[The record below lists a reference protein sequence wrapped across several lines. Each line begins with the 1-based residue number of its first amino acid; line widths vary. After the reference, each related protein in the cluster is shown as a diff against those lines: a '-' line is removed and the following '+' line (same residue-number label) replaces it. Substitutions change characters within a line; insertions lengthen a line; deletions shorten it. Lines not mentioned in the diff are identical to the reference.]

1 VQSIKMGGVF
11 SVAAIVASGI
21 MAWLLLDA
29 NLRVADELRAE
40 RRRQERTLHATPPAP
55 GSPVGRLLAT
65 GADWSWSKVQNKT
78 KVLVLFG
85 LAQGVGAENLEFWLR
100 VDGLIDADVGAVEL
114 AGLCLSASDCNLPP
128 SGGHSRLKIIE
139 YTDLLQT
146 YALANAAAKG
156 IAFMYTNAG
165 GIRTLSIGRDAKALA
180 DQIEAATRMTRVGG

>member
-1 VQSIKMGGVF
+1 MQSIKMGGVF

-146 YALANAAAKG
+146 YVSAQRTTFFRRAPDWTSLVPSFGHDGGEDAQGSDEQPAAG
-156 IAFMYTNAG
+156 AG
-165 GIRTLSIGRDAKALA
+165 
-180 DQIEAATRMTRVGG
+180 VF